1 MKRAAIANLL
11 NMTSRTVIA
20 KRVNYSLYF
29 ILSSIKSNSCSN
41 YVQMLTV
48 NMQAADL
55 LVLVLMKGKETK

>member
-29 ILSSIKSNSCSN
+29 ILSSIKSNSCLN

-48 NMQAADL
+48 NMQTADL